1 MRILAKPLSWVV
13 AATLLVGTGQP
24 GWADGDD
31 NEKAHASLVDGRAM
45 QEAHGI
51 EVGAIV
57 QAGHSE
63 FASNQAGL
71 SPDAQ
76 GLFIRDRN
84 GMTARMVIGLLVAV
98 GGALAQSGPKSVE
111 SNSYRSGD
119 YIVTETTTTYY
130 SEAEK
135 AEMTKATNDTI
146 DGLFNAR
153 YSDFELQLY
162 SRDKFERGETSGYK
176 LNMLIGDGS
185 GSFSYEAGLGFGKVD
200 SIVDYQGTPTRV
212 DWLYFGMPFRVA
224 YAKGP
229 LRFALTYEWNWLRYG
244 VAKEDR
250 KLHMDINGD
259 PTVRAT
265 SHPWHFDVSTLVLKR
280 IALSG
285 GVTTQVL
292 KEHELGYFGSV
303 GVFF

>member
-1 MRILAKPLSWVV
+1 MRILAPRLSWLV
-13 AATLLVGTGQP
+13 AATLLAGTVQP
-24 GWADGDD
+24 GWADDD
-31 NEKAHASLVDGRAM
+31 DDKKHASLIDGRAV
-45 QEAHGI
+45 QEAKGI

-63 FASNQAGL
+63 FASNQVGL
-71 SPDAQ
+71 SPNVQ

-84 GMTARMVIGLLVAV
+84 GVTSRMVIGLIVAV
-98 GGALAQSGPKSVE
+98 AGALAQSGPKKVE

-119 YIVTETTTTYY
+119 YIVTETKTTYY

-135 AEMTKATNDTI
+135 EEMRKATNDTI

-176 LNMLIGDGS
+176 INMFIGDGS
-185 GSFSYEAGLGFGKVD
+185 GNWSYEAGFGFGKVD
-200 SIVDYQGTPTRV
+200 SLVDRNGVPVRV
-212 DWLYFGMPFRVA
+212 DWSYLGMPFRVA
-224 YAKGP
+224 YAAGP
-229 LRFALTYEWNWLRYG
+229 LRIALTYEWNWLKYG
-244 VAKEDR
+244 VEAEDR
-250 KLHMDINGD
+250 KLHLDMNEN

-265 SHPWHFDVSTLVLKR
+265 SHPWHLDASTLLFKR
-280 IALSG
+280 VAISG
-285 GVTTQVL
+285 GITTQVL